1 MYLIEKHIINKNHSF
16 YNECDSLCF
25 KSKNLY
31 NQALYNV
38 RQYFFENKK
47 YLNYV
52 ENYHITKK
60 QDSYKELPTKVS
72 NQTIKLVDK
81 NFKSFFALLKKK
93 NNNQHKEKINIP
105 KYLDKVNGRY
115 IIKYE
120 KQALGKRIFKK
131 TGKIHLSQTE
141 IYINTKL
148 KDFDS
153 INEVRIIPRNNHYI
167 IEVVY
172 EKQELELKI
181 DNNKYLSIDLGLN
194 NLATCCSNIDNFIP
208 FIINGRPLKSINHFY
223 NKELSYY
230 GSKLEKENKRKKS
243 KRISRLTN
251 KRNNKVNDYLH
262 KSSRILV
269 NQLVFNN
276 INTLIIGNNKDW
288 KQDINIGKRNNQNF
302 VQIPHGRFIE
312 MLKYKCKLL
321 GINVILQEESYTSK
335 ASFLDLDEIPVYS
348 KTHNIKFS
356 GRRIV
361 RGLYKTN
368 KGILINSDVNGSY
381 NIMRK
386 AIPNVFTNGIEGL
399 AVNPIKLEISL

>member
-1 MYLIEKHIINKNHSF
+1 
-16 YNECDSLCF
+16 
-25 KSKNLY
+25 
-31 NQALYNV
+31 V
-38 RQYFFENKK
+38 RQYFFENNK
-47 YLNYV
+47 YLSYV

-72 NQTIKLVDK
+72 VQTIKLVDQ

-93 NNNQHKEKINIP
+93 NNNQYKERVNIP
-105 KYLDKVNGRY
+105 KYLDKINGRY
-115 IIKYE
+115 ITKFT

-131 TGKIHLSQTE
+131 TGKICLSQTE
-141 IYINTKL
+141 IYINTRL

-181 DNNKYLSIDLGLN
+181 DNNRYLSIDLGLN
-194 NLATCCSNIDNFIP
+194 NLATCCTNIDNFIP
-208 FIINGRPLKSINHFY
+208 FIINGKPLKSINHFY

-230 GSKLEKENKRKKS
+230 KSKLEKENKRKKS
-243 KRISRLTN
+243 KRINKLTN
-251 KRNNKVNDYLH
+251 KRNNKVNNYLH

-269 NQLVFNN
+269 NQLVSNN
-276 INTLIIGNNKDW
+276 INTLVIGNNKEW

-335 ASFLDLDEIPVYS
+335 ASFLDLDEIPVYG

-356 GRRIV
+356 GRRMR

-368 KGILINSDVNGSY
+368 KGILLNSDVNGSY

-386 AIPNVFTNGIEGL
+386 AIPNVFTNGIEDLG
-399 AVNPIKLEISL
+399 VNPIKLEISL